1 MGEDAFNA
9 LQESLGLKDARG
21 GGESSFPQTVLDV
34 LLAQAQA
41 NDPQT
46 RVRVVME
53 STVPRETYYFSWTMP
68 EGLVWR
74 WVAR

>member
-1 MGEDAFNA
+1 M
-9 LQESLGLKDARG
+9 QESLGLKDTRG
-21 GGESSFPQTVLDV
+21 VEYSFPQTVLDA

-41 NDPQT
+41 SDPQI

-68 EGLVWR
+68 VGLVWT
-74 WVAR
+74 WVAP